1 MVMDDR
7 RVKMREIASAVGV
20 SNERVLNVLQKSHA
34 QDGCR
39 DCSRLTENE
48 IVCGVAWTVCSCC
61 PQDCKRRYVTV
72 DET

>member
-48 IVCGVAWTVCSCC
+48 IVCGVA
-61 PQDCKRRYVTV
+61 
-72 DET
+72 